1 MGCTQSMGV
10 NIFLQIGSLSHLGSQ
25 GSILSPTLV
34 NVLDQRI
41 PEAPSNLI
49 FYDS

>member
-10 NIFLQIGSLSHLGSQ
+10 NIFLQIGSLSHLGPQ
-25 GSILSPTLV
+25 GSIVSPTLV